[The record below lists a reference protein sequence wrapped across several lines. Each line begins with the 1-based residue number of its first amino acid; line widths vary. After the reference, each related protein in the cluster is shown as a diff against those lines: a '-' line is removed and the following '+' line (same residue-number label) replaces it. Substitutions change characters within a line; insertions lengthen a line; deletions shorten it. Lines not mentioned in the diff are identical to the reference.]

1 MFNYYRMLKNGL
13 FLIMIPPILVGVIAL
28 VVTKYWITST
38 YEASVSIVVENKV
51 VENTSRYEDILAS
64 QALAKNI
71 IIIAQSSEIKR
82 TVVAAAAEAEVS
94 EKVLTDS
101 SHIELQ
107 NNSNIVAVTVKDTN
121 PVRVAKLANLYGE
134 TLMKRAPEYVKNANL
149 MILDKAVVPEIP
161 DGPNML
167 LNVVGGFMLGFI
179 GGLISAYVAEFMRM
193 NNPKYAR

>member
-1 MFNYYRMLKNGL
+1 MFNYYRMFKNGI
-13 FLIMIPPILVGVIAL
+13 FLIMIPPIILGVIAL
-28 VVTKYWITST
+28 VVTKYWITPT
-38 YEASVSIVVENKV
+38 FEASVSIVVENKA

-82 TVVAAAAEAEVS
+82 TVAAEAADEAVS

-101 SHIELQ
+101 THIELQ

-121 PVRVAKLANLYGE
+121 PARVAKLANLYAD
-134 TLMKRAPEYVKNANL
+134 TLLKRAPEYVKNASL
-149 MILDKAVVPEIP
+149 MILDKAVVPETA
-161 DGPNML
+161 DGPNMI
-167 LNVVGGFMLGFI
+167 LNVAGGVMLGFI
-179 GGLISAYVAEFMRM
+179 LGLISAYVGEFMRM